1 MKDPDILISTDQFAA
16 AYTRLFLPDVAAV
29 KQPKKKPQPRRPKK

>member
-16 AYTRLFLPDVAAV
+16 AYTRLFMPDVAEV
-29 KQPKKKPQPRRPKK
+29 KQPKKKLKPKKK